1 MFRARSARL
10 TRLTTG
16 LALVSMTLLVSST
29 SAFGQASGTATIRG
43 TVQDPSGGVLPGA
56 TVTLTNAST
65 KGTQT
70 AVTTER
76 GTYTFSG
83 VFPGT
88 YDLKVELSGFKN

>member
-70 AVTTER
+70 AVTTE
-76 GTYTFSG
+76 GIQ
-83 VFPGT
+83 
-88 YDLKVELSGFKN
+88 DLLRQHPTVMAKIGRAHV